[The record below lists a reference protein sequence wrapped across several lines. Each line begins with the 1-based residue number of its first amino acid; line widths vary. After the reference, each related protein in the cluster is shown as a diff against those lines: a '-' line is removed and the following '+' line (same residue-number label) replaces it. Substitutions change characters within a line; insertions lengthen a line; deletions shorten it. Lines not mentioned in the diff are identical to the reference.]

1 MIMNWNIIN
10 LIVKQQACRLLPPR
24 TAIHSLACRETGAFI
39 SVWGDV
45 RDLRAERERTFVA
58 KKAEGAR
65 PSFFRSLRD
74 ATDLFCPFT
83 YRFSAL
89 CSSL

>member
-45 RDLRAERERTFVA
+45 RDLRRTRENIRCEESRRCST
-58 KKAEGAR
+58 E
-65 PSFFRSLRD
+65 
-74 ATDLFCPFT
+74 LF
-83 YRFSAL
+83 SE
-89 CSSL
+89 S